1 LVWLPE
7 SHTSL
12 PLCNED
18 LRAIILA
25 MKDAALPVEKEVMAE
40 KAAALGRA
48 GENLAAALAALGKAD
63 AGLAKATAEELPA
76 LRARRRELRDI
87 AAERLW
93 FVLVQRE
100 AIGILQHEGLMREQ
114 RVPPEIRL
122 LAGPR
127 RRR

>member
-1 LVWLPE
+1 VLAE

-12 PLCNED
+12 APCNAD
-18 LRAIILA
+18 LRAILSA
-25 MKDAALPVEKEVMAE
+25 MKDAAMPVEKELLAE

-48 GENLAAALAALGKAD
+48 GDSLALALVALGKAD
-63 AGLAKATAEELPA
+63 AALAGAAAEELPA
-76 LRARRRELRDI
+76 LRSRRRELRDV

-100 AIGILQHEGLMREQ
+100 AVGIFHHEGLLREQ
-114 RVPPEIRL
+114 RVPPEVRL

-127 RRR
+127 RRQ